1 MAIEFNLLS
10 GATVDT
16 ELNML
21 YEILRSGQSYLGFS
35 RNFETWGQ
43 GSLIRYI
50 PVSGQEVLG
59 WPDGIVGDNT
69 DAQIY
74 DENHRLLNLSV
85 SWKTT
90 LFIAKYNPDVVPAE
104 GGIPADANSAG
115 IVEWLPSD
123 LIETIFINDQWILA
137 RGIDPT
143 YEFTVY
149 DKDGTTE
156 YDYFIFNADKN
167 ENNILQIQKISE
179 YQYPGLSTRVQ
190 LKYAPTDSTTPFE
203 ASAADPVPGGTDLE
217 RRLNIQGEYMVTG
230 IGEAFINWIETVDG
244 AKNATFF
251 LVDVDGALLLD
262 KFTYEET
269 VVTDEETAY
278 VFSYFVTD
286 IGGQRKVRFKVT
298 TLTNINSRMA
308 VFNESLPVRSH
319 IAPVADNNPP
329 GFPVSYIRHPDI
341 GNSIFD
347 VVGAEQIT
355 QNDVW
360 LCKELPQ
367 DDTAVLDYYTNLE
380 TTINDPDT
388 LTIEDVV
395 IDQDA
400 VTQLDVTKTYAKSK
414 YWSFAGLENFT
425 NIMVDME
432 LRGGDVIPG
441 DLPNSA
447 QPMEDIYRQIYI
459 SWDHQ
464 YYDPTLEIF
473 KPCHTRAQNSSFWD
487 RATFF
492 NTLQHKVDIG
502 MLVYVANKFPVYRKY
517 IVPGELEIFKIVI

>member
-10 GATVDT
+10 GVTVDT

-50 PVSGQEVLG
+50 PVSGQPA
-59 WPDGIVGDNT
+59 WPNGIIGDAT

-74 DENHRLLNLSV
+74 DENHRLFNIS
-85 SWKTT
+85 SNWKTT
-90 LFIAKYNPDVVPAE
+90 LFIAKFDPLLSNPVGNP
-104 GGIPADANSAG
+104 IPVDANDPG

-137 RGIDPT
+137 RGVDPT
-143 YEFTVY
+143 YEFTIY

-156 YDYFIFNADKN
+156 YDYFIFNADKD
-167 ENNILQIQKISE
+167 EDNILKIQKVSE

-190 LKYAPTDSTTPFE
+190 LKYAPQLGGAPFE
-203 ASAADPVPGGTDLE
+203 ASSADPVPGGTDLE

-230 IGEAFINWIETVDG
+230 IGETFITWIETVDG
-244 AKNATFF
+244 AKNSTFF
-251 LVDVDGALLLD
+251 LVDLNGALLLD

-269 VVTDEETAY
+269 VITDEETAY
-278 VFSYFVTD
+278 IFSYFVQD
-286 IGGQRKVRFKVT
+286 LSGQRKVRFKIT
-298 TLTNINSRMA
+298 TLTNVNSRMA

-329 GFPVSYIRHPDI
+329 GFPVSYVRHPDV
-341 GNSIFD
+341 GNTIFD

-360 LCKELPQ
+360 YCKELAQ
-367 DDTAVLDYYTNLE
+367 DDTAVLEYYELLE
-380 TTINDPDT
+380 TALADPDKLT
-388 LTIEDVV
+388 LEDVV

-400 VTQLDVTKTYAKSK
+400 VTAMDVTKTYAKSK
-414 YWSFAGLENFT
+414 FWDIAGVENFP
-425 NIMVDME
+425 NIMVDMV
-432 LRGGDVIPG
+432 LRGGEVNAG

-447 QPMEDIYRQIYI
+447 QPCEDIYRQIYI
-459 SWDHQ
+459 SWNHQ
-464 YYDPTLEIF
+464 YYDAGTEVFL
-473 KPCHTRAQNSSFWD
+473 PCYTRAQNSSFWD
-487 RATFF
+487 RSTFF
-492 NTLQHKVDIG
+492 STLEHKVDVG
-502 MLVYVANKFPVYRKY
+502 MLLYVANKFPVYRKY
-517 IVPGELEIFKIVI
+517 LVDDEIFKIVI